1 MSDSID
7 DRMKKVF
14 CEVLHISPDV
24 YNEELSAGDIQEW
37 DSLGHVNL
45 LQAVEDEFNIAFDVT
60 DALELES
67 VKDFLLL
74 VKRYLGEE

>member
-1 MSDSID
+1 
-7 DRMKKVF
+7 MKKVF
-14 CEVLHISPDV
+14 CEVLNISPDV

>member
-1 MSDSID
+1 
-7 DRMKKVF
+7 MKRVF
-14 CEVLHISPDV
+14 CEVLHISPDI
-24 YNEELSAGDIQEW
+24 YSEELSAGDIQEW

>member
-7 DRMKKVF
+7 DRLKKVF
-14 CEVLHISPDV
+14 CEVLHISADV

>member
-1 MSDSID
+1 LSDSID
-7 DRMKKVF
+7 DRLKKVF
-14 CEVLHISPDV
+14 CEVLHISADV

>member
-1 MSDSID
+1 MSLI
-7 DRMKKVF
+7 F
-14 CEVLHISPDV
+14 
-24 YNEELSAGDIQEW
+24 
-37 DSLGHVNL
+37 
-45 LQAVEDEFNIAFDVT
+45 FDVT